1 MHNHNVMIVPLLSGS
16 GMRIKI
22 IEGMACGNIILST
35 SKGAEGIPGIKGKE
49 LLIANTADECIEQIS
64 DIYNKKIPLNK
75 ISINAQQFILNNF
88 DNFAISK
95 SLLDFYNK
103 NN

>member
-1 MHNHNVMIVPLLSGS
+1 MIVPLLSGS

-35 SKGAEGIPGIKGKE
+35 SKGAEGINAIINKDF
-49 LLIANTADECIEQIS
+49 LVADTTEEFIQQIS
-64 DIYNKKIPLNK
+64 NIYDKKISINK

-88 DNFAISK
+88 DNFTISK